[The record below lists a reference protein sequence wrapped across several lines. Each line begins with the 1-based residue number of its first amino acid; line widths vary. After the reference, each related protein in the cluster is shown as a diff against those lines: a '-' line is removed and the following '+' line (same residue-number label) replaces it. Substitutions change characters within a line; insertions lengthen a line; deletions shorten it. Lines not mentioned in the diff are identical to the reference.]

1 MKKAVIT
8 VFVIMI
14 ALQLGAATLYDQLC
28 AFNPNWLKYSD
39 RAPKGPALFFPS
51 DRELIQT
58 HLENVI
64 RIFRNNPTSGL
75 NPAQFTSR
83 LTLMEE
89 LDAYRAEGMFPKN
102 YYRFD
107 RIPVFIDEH
116 GTHCAVGHLMRCT
129 GDEDLALRTAAKD
142 NYIWVKDIT
151 DPDVVKWQIQSG
163 FTMEELKLIQ
173 GAYDTYLPFAW
184 TLPNKIEIPQK
195 PEVVTRYF
203 ENENTGKPM
212 KSEPANI
219 WVKGEGKN
227 GVLHGKWIQNFS
239 KGLPWIIGYFKDGQR
254 SGQWSEYYQGTSQL
268 CRTENWRNDKLNGIR
283 KRWDRQGRLIEEILF
298 KDGKAVTKTNYSL
311 DDSLTYVRKPLDS
324 NLVYTEIFN
333 GQGSMI
339 AYGKERIYNP
349 GNLQWFQNIELTAL
363 NTMMLPQSQPITS
376 IVTGNPFRGGG
387 GYTESSSYAG
397 SQRVSL
403 FGTTPLVQ
411 YKKEGEWIYYREYA
425 AESNTEFHAFGF
437 IIRNYRHMASTIISG
452 LHQFHLKIRTVNCDS
467 IRMAYEYD
475 QVTDYY
481 AYGKTDRL
489 HIHAD
494 YYDTIIN
501 PNLLVN
507 IGWYLNGY
515 SYQENELTRTMR
527 AAGELNQYGQRVG
540 EWNCFTQTGEL
551 YKSENYL
558 IAWKEEE

>member
-1 MKKAVIT
+1 MKKAAIT

-28 AFNPNWLKYSD
+28 AFNPNWLKYAD
-39 RAPKGPALFFPS
+39 RAPQGPARFFPS

-64 RIFRNNPTSGL
+64 RILRNNSTSGL
-75 NPAQFTSR
+75 TPAQLSSR
-83 LTLMEE
+83 STLIEE
-89 LDAYRAEGMFPKN
+89 LDAYRVAGRFPQN
-102 YYRFD
+102 HYRFD

-116 GTHCAVGHLMRCT
+116 GTHCAVGHLMRCN
-129 GDEDLALRTAAKD
+129 GHEDLALRTAAKD

-151 DPDVVKWQIQSG
+151 DPDVVKWQIESG

-173 GAYDTYLPFAW
+173 GAYDSYIPFAW

-212 KSEPANI
+212 KAEPANI

-227 GVLHGKWIQNFS
+227 GVLHGKWIQYFS
-239 KGLPWIIGYFKDGQR
+239 KGLPWIIGYFKDGER

-311 DDSLTYVRKPLDS
+311 EDSLTYIRKPLDS

-333 GQGSMI
+333 YEGSMI
-339 AYGKERIYNP
+339 ACGQERIYNP

-376 IVTGNPFRGGG
+376 IATGNPFRGS
-387 GYTESSSYAG
+387 YTESSSYSGA
-397 SQRVSL
+397 QRVELYGNIS
-403 FGTTPLVQ
+403 LVQ
-411 YKKEGEWIYYREYA
+411 YKKEGTWTYYREYTN
-425 AESNTEFHAFGF
+425 SNSSEEFHMFGF
-437 IIRNYRHMASTIISG
+437 IQKNYRHLANTIISS
-452 LHQFHLKIRTVNCDS
+452 LVQFRLKIRYVNCDS
-467 IRMAYEYD
+467 IRMGYVYD
-475 QVTDYY
+475 QPVDFY
-481 AYGKTDRL
+481 AYSTYDHL
-489 HIHAD
+489 HLQAE
-494 YYDTIIN
+494 YYDSVPEIHTVSLYYWSN
-501 PNLLVN
+501 YGHDVSQQPAKVMK
-507 IGWYLNGY
+507 
-515 SYQENELTRTMR
+515 TV
-527 AAGELNQYGQRVG
+527 GELDYEGKRVG
-540 EWNCFTQTGEL
+540 EWNCFDQYGRM

>member
-1 MKKAVIT
+1 MKKAIVT
-8 VFVIMI
+8 VLILFV
-14 ALQLGAATLYDQLC
+14 ALQAGAATLYNQLC
-28 AFNPNWLKYSD
+28 AFNPNWFKYAD
-39 RAPKGPALFFPS
+39 RAPVGPARFFPS

-64 RIFRNNPTSGL
+64 RILKGNPTSGL
-75 NPAQFTSR
+75 APAQFESR
-83 LTLMEE
+83 LTLIEE
-89 LDAYRAEGMFPKN
+89 LDAYRVAGRFPQN

-116 GTHCAVGHLMRCT
+116 GTHCAVGHLMRCN
-129 GDEDLALRTAAKD
+129 GHEDLALRTAAND

-151 DPDVVKWQIQSG
+151 DPEVVKWQIESG

-173 GAYDTYLPFAW
+173 GAYDSYIPFAW

-212 KSEPANI
+212 KAEPANI

-227 GVLHGKWIQNFS
+227 GVLHGKWIQYFS

-311 DDSLTYVRKPLDS
+311 EDSLVYIRKPLDS

-333 GQGSMI
+333 YEGSMI
-339 AYGKERIYNP
+339 ACGQERIYNP

-376 IVTGNPFRGGG
+376 IATGNPFRSS
-387 GYTESSSYAG
+387 YTESSSYSGA
-397 SQRVSL
+397 QRVELYGNISL
-403 FGTTPLVQ
+403 VE
-411 YKKEGEWIYYREYA
+411 YKKEGTWTYYREYTN
-425 AESNTEFHAFGF
+425 SNSSQDFHMFGF
-437 IIRNYRHMASTIISG
+437 IQRNYRHLANTIISS
-452 LHQFHLKIRTVNCDS
+452 LQQFRIKIRSVNCDS
-467 IRMAYEYD
+467 LRLAYDYD
-475 QVTDYY
+475 QLVDFY
-481 AYGKTDRL
+481 AYSSNDKL
-489 HIHAD
+489 HLHAE
-494 YYDTIIN
+494 YYDSVMTS
-501 PNLLVN
+501 NLIVSLN
-507 IGWYLNGY
+507 WYGRY
-515 SYQENELTRTMR
+515 YDPYPQTPQKSMKSV
-527 AAGELNQYGQRVG
+527 GELDVYGRKVG
-540 EWNCFTQTGEL
+540 EWNCFDQYGSL